1 MKKLLL
7 LLLILPY
14 LAIAQSAD
22 ATPIENILLTNVAKN
37 NNATRVIVQD
47 SITKELKFVLK
58 STLNTNISIGNKN
71 ANTFQLLSSTGS
83 GPVVPQATTTEAG
96 LMIASDKTK
105 INSLAT
111 GATANSTDAQL
122 RDRTTHTGVQAIATV
137 TGLQSA
143 LDGKQN
149 NLGFTPYNATNPSGF
164 TANSTDAQ
172 LRDRTTHTGTQ
183 LSSTISDIQSTITNN
198 TSVLANTAK
207 VSYSD
212 AAKVSNITV
221 TQAVNLDTMESNIT
235 TNNAKVGIT
244 TTQSSNIVTNNAK
257 ISFDNTSS
265 TRLANTS
272 GTNTGDNATNTQYSG
287 LVSNATHTGDVTGS
301 TALTLAT
308 VNSNIGTFNNVA
320 VNNKGLVTSASNV
333 TYATGS
339 GSATGL
345 NTGDQDLTGK
355 VDKVTGSSLI
365 PETSIARLS
374 NTSGTNTGDNA
385 TNTQYSGLATSKENT
400 ITAGTTSQYFR
411 GDKTFQTLNKT
422 AVGLANVDNT
432 SDLNKPISTATQT
445 ALNLKANLAG
455 GNTFTGTQ
463 NTLSGIV
470 KVGNRPVSTRA
481 ISFSASLN
489 DFVIDNTVNGHSFE
503 ESSRL
508 IAATNNASFGF
519 YDNVPTIT
527 SLGSINPGHFNGF
540 QSRMRYEGSADFLSG
555 GFNGMN
561 SFYSD
566 IFIAGSG
573 NVSAT
578 SGLYIQNSTVTGTGR
593 VLNQYGVIIGNLNAG
608 TVSNRGIAC
617 YTYRNF
623 LQGLT
628 IGSDVLDTE
637 NPLRVE
643 GNGKFTG
650 ILKAGGSI
658 SSGTGQ
664 NNANNFTVDNNQ
676 NNISRLY
683 SNGKDVSTNGDFEFY
698 TTRSN
703 GTNQVTALSIKGNG
717 KVGFNQPNPTEVIDV
732 VGNGKFS
739 GTVTASASLLTQSSI
754 LYRPLLLNG
763 SFPSTNI
770 RSQNLITFQGT
781 DTVNSDPFDDVTGE
795 STKNFHIG
803 TVSDIAFK
811 NSNRF
816 SIVQGGIERLS
827 ALMNGFVGINQPNPT
842 ERLDVVGNGKFSG
855 TVTASP
861 ATVSTQLATLGQVRP
876 YKIYVALLTQTGSS
890 APVATILENTLG
902 GTVVWSRSVAG
913 LYLGTLNNTFVID
926 KVLCLSTVS
935 PSEPALIVSSSRSTV
950 DRVQVRVTNAGEFTD
965 NITNL
970 NIEIRV
976 YN

>member
-14 LAIAQSAD
+14 LAISQSAD
-22 ATPIENILLTNVAKN
+22 ATPIENILLTNSVKDN
-37 NNATRVIVQD
+37 LATRVIVQD

-96 LMIASDKTK
+96 LLNASDKVLINTISGK
-105 INSLAT
+105 ENVANKQNSLAVD
-111 GATANSTDAQL
+111 G
-122 RDRTTHTGVQAIATV
+122 TGVKFPTV
-137 TGLQSA
+137 DAVNAGLNF
-143 LDGKQN
+143 K
-149 NLGFTPYNATNPSGF
+149 YNASNPSGF

-183 LSSTISDIQSTITNN
+183 TASTISDIQSAITNN
-198 TSVLANTAK
+198 TAVLANTAK
-207 VSYSD
+207 
-212 AAKVSNITV
+212 IT
-221 TQAVNLDTMESNIT
+221 
-235 TNNAKVGIT
+235 
-244 TTQSSNIVTNNAK
+244 
-257 ISFDNTSS
+257 
-265 TRLANTS
+265 
-272 GTNTGDNATNTQYSG
+272 
-287 LVSNATHTGDVTGS
+287 NATHTGDATGS

-308 VNSNIGTFNNVA
+308 VNSNVGTFNNVT
-320 VNNKGLVTSASNV
+320 VNVKGLVTGASNIV
-333 TYATGS
+333 YASGS
-339 GSATGL
+339 GSAT
-345 NTGDQDLTGK
+345 N
-355 VDKVTGSSLI
+355 
-365 PETSIARLS
+365 
-374 NTSGTNTGDNA
+374 TNTGDNA
-385 TNTQYSGLATSKENT
+385 TNSQYSGLASSKENT

-432 SDLNKPISTATQT
+432 SDANKPISTATQT

-508 IAATNNASFGF
+508 IASTNNASFGF

-540 QSRMRYEGSADFLSG
+540 QSRMRYEGAADFLSG

-608 TVSNRGIAC
+608 TISNRGIAC

-623 LQGLT
+623 LQGLS
-628 IGSDVLDTE
+628 IGSDVLDTD

-650 ILKAGGSI
+650 
-658 SSGTGQ
+658 
-664 NNANNFTVDNNQ
+664 
-676 NNISRLY
+676 
-683 SNGKDVSTNGDFEFY
+683 
-698 TTRSN
+698 
-703 GTNQVTALSIKGNG
+703 
-717 KVGFNQPNPTEVIDV
+717 
-732 VGNGKFS
+732 
-739 GTVTASASLLTQSSI
+739 TVTASPATLSTHLVTKSQLDTKISGSGTTNQLAKFTGSGTVGNSSI
-754 LYRPLLLNG
+754 FDNG
-763 SFPSTNI
+763 NVGIQTITPSA
-770 RSQNLITFQGT
+770 NLHIGSAENPIGGAAG
-781 DTVNSDPFDDVTGE
+781 TVNRLNIQPYSNTGGPYIF
-795 STKNFHIG
+795 KAR
-803 TVSDIAFK
+803 TVSGSEDYLDLYYGTNHLMSIRA
-811 NSNRF
+811 NSK
-816 SIVQGGIERLS
+816 
-827 ALMNGFVGINQPNPT
+827 VGINQPNPI
-842 ERLDVVGNGKFSG
+842 ESLDVVGNGKFSG
-855 TVTASP
+855 NVTASP
-861 ATVSTQLATLGQVRP
+861 ATLSTQLATLGQVRP

-890 APVATILENTLG
+890 APVATVLENTLG
-902 GTVVWSRSVAG
+902 GTVVWTRSTAGVYAGTLSSAFTLNKTFVVTSQSVASYEDQIG
-913 LYLGTLNNTFVID
+913 ASRFDSDIIAVTSWFG
-926 KVLCLSTVS
+926 ST
-935 PSEPALIVSSSRSTV
+935 PFDDRIQSTS
-950 DRVQVRVTNAGEFTD
+950 
-965 NITNL
+965 
-970 NIEIRV
+970 IEIRV

>member
-14 LAIAQSAD
+14 LAISQSAD

-96 LMIASDKTK
+96 LLNSSDKVK
-105 INSLAT
+105 LNSVAT

-122 RDRTTHTGVQAIATV
+122 RDRTTHTGTQ
-137 TGLQSA
+137 
-143 LDGKQN
+143 
-149 NLGFTPYNATNPSGF
+149 
-164 TANSTDAQ
+164 TA
-172 LRDRTTHTGTQ
+172 
-183 LSSTISDIQSTITNN
+183 STISDIQSTITNN
-198 TSVLANTAK
+198 TAVLANTAK
-207 VSYSD
+207 
-212 AAKVSNITV
+212 IT
-221 TQAVNLDTMESNIT
+221 
-235 TNNAKVGIT
+235 
-244 TTQSSNIVTNNAK
+244 
-257 ISFDNTSS
+257 
-265 TRLANTS
+265 
-272 GTNTGDNATNTQYSG
+272 
-287 LVSNATHTGDVTGS
+287 NATHTGDATGS

-308 VNSNIGTFNNVA
+308 VNANIGTFNNVN
-320 VNNKGLVTSASNV
+320 VNGKGLVTSGSNV

-339 GSATGL
+339 GSATGT
-345 NTGDQDLTGK
+345 NTGDQDLSGKANIASPTFTGT
-355 VDKVTGSSLI
+355 V
-365 PETSIARLS
+365 
-374 NTSGTNTGDNA
+374 SG
-385 TNTQYSGLATSKENT
+385 
-400 ITAGTTSQYFR
+400 ITKAM
-411 GDKTFQTLNKT
+411 
-422 AVGLANVDNT
+422 VGLSNVDNT

-455 GNTFTGTQ
+455 GNNFTGNQ

-470 KVGNRPVSTRA
+470 KVGNRPVATRA

-489 DFVIDNTVNGHSFE
+489 NFVIDNTVNGHSFE

-508 IAATNNASFGF
+508 IAATNDASFGF

-739 GTVTASASLLTQSSI
+739 GTVTAS
-754 LYRPLLLNG
+754 
-763 SFPSTNI
+763 
-770 RSQNLITFQGT
+770 
-781 DTVNSDPFDDVTGE
+781 
-795 STKNFHIG
+795 
-803 TVSDIAFK
+803 
-811 NSNRF
+811 
-816 SIVQGGIERLS
+816 
-827 ALMNGFVGINQPNPT
+827 
-842 ERLDVVGNGKFSG
+842 
-855 TVTASP
+855 P